1 VTQLSAIP
9 TETWLRTGPVTTPA
23 DLEAVFGLRY
33 QVYCQ
38 ERRYL
43 DCADYPDALE
53 SDAYDGHAV
62 HFAAFD
68 QCGSVAAAA
77 RLVLPV
83 AGRGFPFQQHASVFD
98 SARLPPAECS
108 AEVSRLVLNRGYRC
122 PPGGGH
128 MGSVVLGIYREMYRY
143 SVENGITHWYA
154 AMERPLHRLL
164 SRHGFHFQAAGPE
177 VDYFGPVTIYAAE
190 VTALLA
196 GARSSSRALHAW
208 LRSGV

>member
-1 VTQLSAIP
+1 MTQLSAIP

-108 AEVSRLVLNRGYRC
+108 AEGDYGVNVLRVAECITEGEY
-122 PPGGGH
+122 
-128 MGSVVLGIYREMYRY
+128 VERY
-143 SVENGITHWYA
+143 ICIGQVWI
-154 AMERPLHRLL
+154 
-164 SRHGFHFQAAGPE
+164 
-177 VDYFGPVTIYAAE
+177 
-190 VTALLA
+190 
-196 GARSSSRALHAW
+196 
-208 LRSGV
+208 